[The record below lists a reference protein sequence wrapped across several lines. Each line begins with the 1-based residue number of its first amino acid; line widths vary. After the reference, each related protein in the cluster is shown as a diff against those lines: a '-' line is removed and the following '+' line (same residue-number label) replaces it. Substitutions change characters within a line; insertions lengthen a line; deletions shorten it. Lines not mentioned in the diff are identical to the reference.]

1 MLTSHAGQFYI
12 NIIRFMVIKTNL
24 NMEDMEELNTTI
36 ERLRDL
42 SLNEITNPSLM
53 EAQREETVLPS
64 LPSSTPNPA
73 PPRDLPSSSREEGI
87 KNFELAALRE
97 LNSKVTTRSMPID
110 NSGELNH
117 TVTSVEIANQS
128 DLERLMD
135 MVGNSTSYNVT
146 LSVARFE
153 LPEEAGCPAT
163 SVVAGTG
170 AGFYWECPR
179 TGEAP
184 AVMDTTTPRD
194 FGVRE
199 IGQDQIRSEQGA
211 QLEMGEAP
219 GVMESSRQGDFGV
232 REIGQNQI
240 RSEQGA
246 QLEMGGLSYFVDTGL
261 PVKECC
267 STTTTVTLGEQS
279 DTLDHIEDMVSGLIL
294 KADSWAATAI
304 HASLGIM
311 TLNSLPSVFL
321 GLAVCFGM
329 AKVFVFIEGRYL
341 QACQTKKTNQILLWF
356 SLRQYFKSYY
366 FASLIL
372 IASIMVWNGIH
383 KNNLHK
389 KVTCLEYDLP
399 TIPVIDFPCALPF
412 LSRVAKCY
420 KMRRKESLTYNMGI
434 QCIMAV
440 QIIPLILA
448 GLTYGSAFRYTLQ
461 TKGLQ
466 NVSNNCFTLL
476 MAGFTYKLLSFSA
489 EYNRDH
495 FYMPRMLERVESKQ
509 EKPLYHRKKTNK
521 NCGQV

>member
-1 MLTSHAGQFYI
+1 MLTSHAGQFGI

-24 NMEDMEELNTTI
+24 NMEDIT

-42 SLNEITNPSLM
+42 SLNDTTNPSLM
-53 EAQREETVLPS
+53 EAQREERVRLS
-64 LPSSTPNPA
+64 LPSTVEPTPLSST
-73 PPRDLPSSSREEGI
+73 EEGI

-97 LNSKVTTRSMPID
+97 LNGTVTTKSMPID
-110 NSGELNH
+110 NSGELHH
-117 TVTSVEIANQS
+117 TVTCVEITNQS

-146 LSVARFE
+146 LNIARFE
-153 LPEEAGCPAT
+153 LPEEARVPVS
-163 SVVAGTG
+163 SVVNGTG
-170 AGFYWECPR
+170 CGFYWECPR

-194 FGVRE
+194 FGVPER
-199 IGQDQIRSEQGA
+199 
-211 QLEMGEAP
+211 
-219 GVMESSRQGDFGV
+219 
-232 REIGQNQI
+232 GQNQI

-261 PVKECC
+261 PVKEWCG
-267 STTTTVTLGEQS
+267 TTTTVTLGEQS

-294 KADSWAATAI
+294 KADTWAATAI
-304 HASLGIM
+304 HAFLGIM
-311 TLNSLPSVFL
+311 TLSSLPSVFL

-329 AKVFVFIEGRYL
+329 GRGYVFIEGRYL
-341 QACQTKKTNQILLWF
+341 QACQTKKTTQILLWF

-366 FASLIL
+366 FPSLIF
-372 IASIMVWNGIH
+372 IVSIMVWNGIN

-420 KMRRKESLTYNMGI
+420 KMRIKESLTSKEFANVAI

-448 GLTYGSAFRYTLQ
+448 GLTYGSGFRYALQ

-466 NVSNNCFTLL
+466 TASNKCFTLL
-476 MAGFTYKLLSFSA
+476 MTGLIWELLSFSA
-489 EYNRDH
+489 QYNRDH

-509 EKPLYHRKKTNK
+509 EKLLYYRKKNK
-521 NCGQV
+521 

>member
-24 NMEDMEELNTTI
+24 NMEQPNTTI

-53 EAQREETVLPS
+53 EAQREETVLPF
-64 LPSSTPNPA
+64 LPSSTVEEPNPA

-110 NSGELNH
+110 NSGELHH

-135 MVGNSTSYNVT
+135 MVGDSSSYNVT

-153 LPEEAGCPAT
+153 LPEEAGCPVS

-170 AGFYWECPR
+170 SGFYWECPR

-194 FGVRE
+194 LGVTE

-211 QLEMGEAP
+211 QLEMG
-219 GVMESSRQGDFGV
+219 
-232 REIGQNQI
+232 
-240 RSEQGA
+240 
-246 QLEMGGLSYFVDTGL
+246 GGLSYFVDTGL
-261 PVKECC
+261 PVKEWCG
-267 STTTTVTLGEQS
+267 TTTTVTLGEQS

-294 KADSWAATAI
+294 KADTWAATAI

-329 AKVFVFIEGRYL
+329 GKSYAFIEGRYL

-366 FASLIL
+366 FASLIF

-420 KMRRKESLTYNMGI
+420 KMRRKESLTSNVDI
-434 QCIMAV
+434 QCIMVV

-466 NVSNNCFTLL
+466 SVSNNWFTLL
-476 MAGFTYKLLSFSA
+476 MAGLTCRLLSFSA

-495 FYMPRMLERVESKQ
+495 FYMPRMLERVESK
-509 EKPLYHRKKTNK
+509 
-521 NCGQV
+521 

>member
-1 MLTSHAGQFYI
+1 
-12 NIIRFMVIKTNL
+12 MVIKTNL

-199 IGQDQIRSEQGA
+199 IGQD
-211 QLEMGEAP
+211 
-219 GVMESSRQGDFGV
+219 
-232 REIGQNQI
+232 QI

-476 MAGFTYKLLSFSA
+476 MAGLTYKLLSFSA